1 MDQAVDLYRL
11 KDKMCEMEKKQHT
24 STTKMFKME
33 NALKEKAD
41 ENKKLLRLINF
52 YKRERTLLQK
62 DNLIEENIKVRLGN
76 NFNNNY

>member
-24 STTKMFKME
+24 STTKMSKME
-33 NALKEKAD
+33 NALKGKAD

-62 DNLIEENIKVRLGN
+62 DNLIKENIKVRLGN